1 MKKCSIPNTL
11 PERSRFSS
19 RLAGLAL
26 GIAVLACVA
35 GCQTEPVSF
44 STVPSSVTNVPANLS
59 SNLLSTA
66 VSAPAAEESFV
77 FEPGDTVA
85 VSFPGSPNLNT
96 TQQIRTDGKI
106 SLPLIGEVQAAGLS
120 TKELQKKLVD
130 LYAPQ
135 LSSKQVTVQAQ
146 DIIFSV
152 YVTGAV
158 LRPGKITSD
167 HPLTALDAI
176 MEAGGFD
183 YTTANLKGV
192 VVIRQEGT
200 RTKNYTVNLKQV
212 LKGEKTQSFYLKRDD
227 VVYVPQRFSWF

>member
-1 MKKCSIPNTL
+1 MRKCSIPNAL
-11 PERSRFSS
+11 RGRS
-19 RLAGLAL
+19 RLASRLMGLAL
-26 GIAVLACVA
+26 EIAVLAFIA
-35 GCQTEPVSF
+35 GCQTEPASF
-44 STVPSSVTNVPANLS
+44 STVPSSGANVPANVS
-59 SNLLSTA
+59 SNLLITAAST
-66 VSAPAAEESFV
+66 PATEESFV
-77 FEPGDTVA
+77 FQPGDTVN

-146 DIIFSV
+146 NITFPV

-158 LRPGKITSD
+158 LRPGKVISD

-200 RTKNYTVNLKQV
+200 RTKNYTVNLKQA
-212 LKGEKTQSFYLKRDD
+212 LEGKRSQSFYLKRGDI
-227 VVYVPQRFSWF
+227 VYVPQRFSWF